1 MTVAVAQ
8 RGPSI
13 LIRLTGDGEGD
24 AVIVDPSRETYG
36 PVMGEPSIKATG
48 YWRDVE
54 DEALAASAEALCRA
68 HPEWLVP
75 PTYEDLRQDMAAMR
89 AAGFDETKIRRWPKG
104 TKESGKIGG
113 GKFAPKEATGGQGPA
128 KNGKSEAAA
137 PEHAPEK
144 GEIARKLLGGAPDT
158 QALYTKAGKYVP
170 ERLALHDEIIGHF
183 LAAANGQKADH
194 PVTLFMAGGSGAGK
208 STILAKLKDVPE
220 NAVLIN
226 PDEIKAMLPEYR
238 QMLAGGDAYAAWGTH
253 EESSDIAKKLLA
265 TVNERGYNTIVDG
278 TGDSEPGKF
287 LGKIEAANMGGRH
300 AKVVLVDIPTDLA
313 VERAMKR
320 AETTGRMVPEGEI
333 RRVHKSVASNFSTWQ
348 DKVDDWELWSN
359 DDKPK
364 RIAYRKGDVTT
375 ILDRKRYRQALA
387 KANG

>member
-8 RGPSI
+8 RGNTI
-13 LIRLTGDGEGD
+13 LVRLTGSGDGS
-24 AVIVDPSRETYG
+24 ALVVTPSTGSYG
-36 PVMGEPSIKATG
+36 PVMGEPSIAAWG
-48 YWRDVE
+48 YWRDPDPE
-54 DEALAASAEALCRA
+54 LAAAAEELCRA
-68 HPEWLVP
+68 HPELSAVV
-75 PTYEDLRQDMAAMR
+75 AAAR
-89 AAGFDETKIRRWPKG
+89 SFDETKIRRWPKG
-104 TKESGKIGG
+104 TKESGKVGG
-113 GKFAPKEATGGQGPA
+113 GRFAPKEATGGPAADGKAAGPPA
-128 KNGKSEAAA
+128 S
-137 PEHAPEK
+137 EHAPEK
-144 GEIARKLLGGAPDT
+144 GDVARKLLGDAADT
-158 QALYTKAGKYVP
+158 QALHTKGGRYTP

-208 STILAKLKDVPE
+208 SSILASLKDVPE

-226 PDEIKAMLPEYR
+226 PDEIKAMLPEYQ

-265 TVNERGYNTIVDG
+265 TVNERGYNSIVDG

-300 AKVVLVDIPTDLA
+300 ARVVLVDIPTDTA

-320 AETTGRMVPEGEI
+320 AERTGRMVPEGEI
-333 RRVHKSVASNFSTWQ
+333 RRVHRSVAANFADWQ
-348 DKVDDWELWSN
+348 EKVDDWELWAN

-375 ILDRKRYRQALA
+375 MLDRKRYRQALA